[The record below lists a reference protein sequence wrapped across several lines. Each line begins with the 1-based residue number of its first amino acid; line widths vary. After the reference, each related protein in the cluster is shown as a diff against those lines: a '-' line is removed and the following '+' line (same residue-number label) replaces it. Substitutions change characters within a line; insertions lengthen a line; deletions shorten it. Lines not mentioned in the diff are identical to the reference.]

1 MMIIIYCRIEWL
13 RFPNVTSQRIDI
25 QHIHILE
32 GVTNLLQILCSAE
45 NEAKVTICHPM
56 VQSQEAGPSDDRP
69 TKVQTSQK
77 KRKVW
82 VLPKEVD
89 LGTSEL
95 NNMVSDISH
104 VSVDMFVLPMFLLHN
119 IQKVVVE

>member
-1 MMIIIYCRIEWL
+1 MIIIYCQIEWL
-13 RFPNVTSQRIDI
+13 RFPNATSQMIDI
-25 QHIHILE
+25 QHIHLFQ
-32 GVTNLLQILCSAE
+32 GVTDLLQILYSAK
-45 NEAKVTICHPM
+45 NESIVIVCQPM

-95 NNMVSDISH
+95 NNIVSHISH
-104 VSVDMFVLPMFLLHN
+104 VRVDMFVLPMFLLHN

>member
-1 MMIIIYCRIEWL
+1 
-13 RFPNVTSQRIDI
+13 
-25 QHIHILE
+25 
-32 GVTNLLQILCSAE
+32 
-45 NEAKVTICHPM
+45 M

-82 VLPKEVD
+82 VLPKTVD
-89 LGTSEL
+89 LGPSKL
-95 NNMVSDISH
+95 NNMVWDISY
-104 VSVDMFVLPMFLLHN
+104 VRVDMFVLPMFLLHN